1 MTFFI
6 KYILWYIFWKI
17 NKISFLLGTAFR
29 YKTEN
34 LNLSQPPRSKIKQT
48 KNFVKWENWIPQQFC
63 SSWLQTGLIGLFA
76 WMLPHLIKAISR
88 WRPRKSWPCQT
99 QTFSPLSNTMLSEA
113 AFKTRYAKKKNFRQ
127 SRLCYFN
134 DQFQELLYDSLS
146 FFVHRC

>member
-1 MTFFI
+1 MKLADISYQIHTLM
-6 KYILWYIFWKI
+6 YILE
-17 NKISFLLGTAFR
+17 NKQNFISAWNSFSLQNW
-29 YKTEN
+29 E
-34 LNLSQPPRSKIKQT
+34 SQPESAAKKQNKTNKKICE
-48 KNFVKWENWIPQQFC
+48 VKKLNPEQFC

-134 DQFQELLYDSLS
+134 DQFQELLYDS
-146 FFVHRC
+146 